1 MLEMLIAATKK
12 SRSIFGA
19 SKQFY
24 SRVCPA
30 GTVPGRKIYTK
41 VILELIVLT

>member
-12 SRSIFGA
+12 SHSIFAA

-30 GTVPGRKIYTK
+30 GTVPGWKIYSQSHT
-41 VILELIVLT
+41 